1 MRAGFSRHFAS
12 VRIVLPDRMVVHY
25 PAMIPRVQVIEYIW
39 LLLYRHDLCDRI
51 RFS

>member
-25 PAMIPRVQVIEYIW
+25 PAMIPRV
-39 LLLYRHDLCDRI
+39 HGDRI
-51 RFS
+51 HMAPLVSS